1 MESHRANRALNLPK
15 KTGRASPG
23 RGCTAPAG
31 VAPLL
36 PFLFVTL
43 AQLTSLSAAR
53 LPLLTPFLACCAPCL
68 TSLLACCAPLLSPL
82 RAGCA
87 PFLAPLRAGCA
98 PFLAPLR
105 AGLRSRLWSSGLR
118 GSGLLCYLLGCLLGC
133 RLHGL
138 RVHRLGSLS
147 I

>member
-87 PFLAPLRAGCA
+87 PFLAPLRAG
-98 PFLAPLR
+98 
-105 AGLRSRLWSSGLR
+105 LRSRLWSSGLR

>member
-1 MESHRANRALNLPK
+1 MESHRANSALNLPK

-53 LPLLTPFLACCAPCL
+53 LPLLTPFRACCTPF
-68 TSLLACCAPLLSPL
+68 LAPL